1 MDKVGLHNNKVSFSG
16 LKISQEGARKLVE
29 AFKEEPG
36 FLKTAIPA
44 AKTNI
49 ATDIFV
55 KDNEILVQP
64 NVLTGLAPMR
74 MRNITENRD
83 VFRVDYLKYDIY
95 NERKN
100 MYYTIHD
107 LLPNMPYLYKYNE
120 TGLFGKLFEGA
131 LKIAENIDV
140 RYHDKILKKM
150 NRDKKLDA
158 IVSKLGID
166 TVK

>member
-44 AKTNI
+44 AKKNI
-49 ATDIFV
+49 AADIFV

-74 MRNITENRD
+74 MRNITEN
-83 VFRVDYLKYDIY
+83 
-95 NERKN
+95 
-100 MYYTIHD
+100 
-107 LLPNMPYLYKYNE
+107 
-120 TGLFGKLFEGA
+120 
-131 LKIAENIDV
+131 
-140 RYHDKILKKM
+140 
-150 NRDKKLDA
+150 
-158 IVSKLGID
+158 
-166 TVK
+166 